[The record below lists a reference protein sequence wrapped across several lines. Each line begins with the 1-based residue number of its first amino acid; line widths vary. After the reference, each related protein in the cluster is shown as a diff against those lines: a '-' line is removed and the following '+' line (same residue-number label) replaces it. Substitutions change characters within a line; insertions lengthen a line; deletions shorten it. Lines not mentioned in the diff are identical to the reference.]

1 MKCSQ
6 IILAGLL
13 CLAQIGSLSAD
24 DSVRFGQDVLPI
36 LSTNCFACH
45 GPDESVRKGNLR
57 LDIEQD
63 AKAAH
68 DSGVTIVPGN
78 PDDSILMQR
87 ILSTDPEIV
96 MPPQDSHNQ
105 LKPEQIATLQQWRNA
120 EAAYEN
126 QDLVRK
132 RCRNG

>member
-1 MKCSQ
+1 MKCCQ
-6 IILAGLL
+6 IVLLGLL
-13 CLAQIGSLSAD
+13 CLSPVRALTAD

-57 LDIEQD
+57 LDLEQD

-68 DSGVTIVPGN
+68 DSGVTIIPGN

-87 ILSTDPEIV
+87 ILSTDADLI
-96 MPPQDSHNQ
+96 MPPPDSHKE
-105 LKPEQIATLQQWRNA
+105 LKPEQIATLKQWI
-120 EAAYEN
+120 
-126 QDLVRK
+126 K
-132 RCRNG
+132 